1 MRPLLISMLALP
13 LLASVPAHAQE
24 KSAVERAATAPL
36 RDTRI
41 RDDKIPEILQLA
53 SSAPYSLKGITTCAS
68 ITAEVNKL
76 NTALGADVDV
86 PGQKKGE
93 GSAIAAAAAGEVVKS
108 IIPGLGLVRVV
119 TGADK
124 QQRRVQA
131 AVYAGAIRR
140 GYLKG
145 IGLSRHC
152 SAPAAPTK
160 QAQLD
165 KPELVAPDED

>member
-1 MRPLLISMLALP
+1 MRVLLIPMLALP
-13 LLASVPAHAQE
+13 LLATAPAAAQE
-24 KSAVERAATAPL
+24 KSGVERAATAPL

-41 RDDKIPEILQLA
+41 KDDKIPEILQLA
-53 SSAPYSLKGITTCAS
+53 ASAPYSLKGTSTCAGIS
-68 ITAEVNKL
+68 AEVRKL
-76 NTALGADVDV
+76 DTALGTDVDV
-86 PGQKKGE
+86 PAKKKGE
-93 GSAIAAAAAGEVVKS
+93 GSAIAAAAAGEAVKS

-124 QQRRVQA
+124 QQRRVEA
-131 AVYAGAIRR
+131 AVYARAVRR

-152 SAPAAPTK
+152 PLPAAPTR

-165 KPELVAPDED
+165 TPEIVAPEAD